1 VKRLVG
7 YSRFI
12 VLIAV
17 VGFAALSVA
26 TFVWGAA
33 KTVLLFD
40 NLLEG
45 KWRDEASLVKVLQ
58 ITDTYLLAV
67 VQMIVALGL
76 YELFIGRLD
85 LPDWLII
92 ESLDDLKKKV
102 VDVLVVF
109 VAVKG
114 VEELFSDHSSA
125 DVLRT
130 VGAVAILIAALTF
143 FKWNAPSKSLR
154 RPTGDPDA
162 MDSIE

>member
-1 VKRLVG
+1 MKRLVG

-58 ITDTYLLAV
+58 ITDTYLLALAIHHKGHLVTLDRRLQTTSV
-67 VQMIVALGL
+67 VEG
-76 YELFIGRLD
+76 
-85 LPDWLII
+85 
-92 ESLDDLKKKV
+92 ES
-102 VDVLVVF
+102 
-109 VAVKG
+109 
-114 VEELFSDHSSA
+114 
-125 DVLRT
+125 
-130 VGAVAILIAALTF
+130 ALTLILE
-143 FKWNAPSKSLR
+143 A
-154 RPTGDPDA
+154 
-162 MDSIE
+162 

>member
-1 VKRLVG
+1 MKRVLG

-26 TFVWGAA
+26 TFIWGGA
-33 KTVLLFD
+33 KSILLFD

-76 YELFIGRLD
+76 YELFIGKLE
-85 LPDWLII
+85 LPEWLII
-92 ESLDDLKKKV
+92 TSLDDLKKKV
-102 VDVLVVF
+102 IDVLVVF

-125 DVLRT
+125 DMLRT

-143 FKWNAPSKSLR
+143 FKWNAAPKSAKSD
-154 RPTGDPDA
+154 G
-162 MDSIE
+162 

>member
-1 VKRLVG
+1 MHNGPVKRVLG

-17 VGFAALSVA
+17 VGFAALSIA

-33 KTVLLFD
+33 KSILLFD

-45 KWRDEASLVKVLQ
+45 KWREEASLVKVLQ

-76 YELFIGRLD
+76 YELFIGRLV
-85 LPDWLII
+85 LPEWLII
-92 ESLDDLKKKV
+92 TSLDDLKKKV
-102 VDVLVVF
+102 IDVLVVF

-125 DVLRT
+125 DMLRV

-143 FKWNAPSKSLR
+143 FKWNAAVKPTKS
-154 RPTGDPDA
+154 D
-162 MDSIE
+162 E

>member
-1 VKRLVG
+1 MKRVLG

-17 VGFAALSVA
+17 IGFAALSIA
-26 TFVWGAA
+26 TFIWGAA
-33 KTVLLFD
+33 KSILLFD

-76 YELFIGRLD
+76 YELFVGKLE
-85 LPDWLII
+85 LPEWLII
-92 ESLDDLKKKV
+92 TSLDDLKKKV

-125 DVLRT
+125 DMLRT

-143 FKWNAPSKSLR
+143 FKWNAAVKS
-154 RPTGDPDA
+154 TK
-162 MDSIE
+162 SVE